1 MGHYYLVII
10 ENHLENHLEKLKSDR
25 DVEYQEKGRTGEKIR
40 DLGEKIEVNRVKINS
55 VVAKEE
61 QGNIAEKRVK
71 AIEKSILALNQIL
84 YAETRDLKPLLNEK
98 ISKTFKEIMT
108 KDYWAELNDKYE
120 MRVKKRVS
128 VDSETISSKEKDV
141 ALSTGER
148 TVAALVFISSLLSL
162 AAERSQIKTVVKGV
176 SGSVYPLVIDSP
188 FGSLS
193 AFRESIAKKITEL
206 APQVIIFVSP
216 KQYDS
221 DVERALQDS
230 QRIGKQYYLRYNG
243 EKLPEGAQTSLSIN
257 DQQLKQ
263 YNKINKGEFTEIV
276 ELGR

>member
-1 MGHYYLVII
+1 M
-10 ENHLENHLEKLKSDR
+10 E
-25 DVEYQEKGRTGEKIR
+25 T
-40 DLGEKIEVNRVKINS
+40 
-55 VVAKEE
+55 
-61 QGNIAEKRVK
+61 
-71 AIEKSILALNQIL
+71 LNQIL
-84 YAETRDLKPLLNEK
+84 NAETRDLKPLLNEK
-98 ISKTFKEIMT
+98 ISKTFTEIMT

-128 VDSETISSKEKDV
+128 VDSENIKTKEKDV

-162 AAERSQIKTVVKGV
+162 AAERSQIKTVVKGL

-193 AFRESIAKKITEL
+193 AFREGIARNITEL

-221 DVERALQDS
+221 DVERALKDS

-243 EKLPEGAQTSLSIN
+243 EKLPDGAHTNLVIN

-263 YNKINKGEFTEIV
+263 YAKVDKGEFTEIV
-276 ELGR
+276 ELGI